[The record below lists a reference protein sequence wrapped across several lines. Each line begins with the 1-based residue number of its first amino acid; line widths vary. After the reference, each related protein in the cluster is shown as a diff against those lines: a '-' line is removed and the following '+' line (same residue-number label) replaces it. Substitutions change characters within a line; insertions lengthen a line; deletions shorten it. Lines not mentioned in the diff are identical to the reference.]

1 MEKNETQK
9 FDTYVVNIGR
19 NIKRLRKEKKISQK
33 ELADKLNVT
42 HFWICKLESGKRNT
56 TIFRLNEIAFYLETD
71 LTNLITEK

>member
-9 FDTYVVNIGR
+9 LDTYVVNIGR

-33 ELADKLNVT
+33 QLAEKLNVT

-56 TIFRLNEIAFYLETD
+56 TIFRLNEIAFYLDTD